1 LTQYEQRPRII
12 TDKERRKRSKTETGK
27 TSRAILRDAVG
38 EFEKITHAISKLEIR
53 MRDLSARKL
62 LEALLERNPDPQAIY
77 SFFRV
82 TEELHQAWLALLEK
96 GKAPTRQAIGRASA
110 KSIMAQSGTEKK
122 PLKNS
127 RSQKK

>member
-1 LTQYEQRPRII
+1 M
-12 TDKERRKRSKTETGK
+12 DKEGRKRSKTETGK
-27 TSRAILRDAVG
+27 TSRATLRDAIAD
-38 EFEKITHAISKLEIR
+38 FEKITHGMFNLEVR
-53 MRDLSARKL
+53 VRDLSARKL
-62 LEALLERNPDPQAIY
+62 LEEFLARNPDPQAIY

-96 GKAPTRQAIGRASA
+96 GKAPTRQAMGRASV
-110 KSIMAQSGTEKK
+110 KSIMAQSGIGKK